1 MAAQDCDN
9 QKPVNKPI
17 DQKCVDRVASFIE
30 SCAEMQ
36 KEPFFGKDEK
46 LSFRNSGNRWTFT
59 FGDRFHFRSALIS
72 FRRLWMPTEPSN
84 WEEVVEILKNPELP
98 KGTTLSAE
106 YHEKNIRAVICREVH
121 WLNLKMPSDRVI
133 DLWLNTVF
141 AHSGLEGKNK
151 RSDFEATVDQYGHA
165 VFEFCF
171 RSLVREIGHEF
182 LNISSMAAKPA
193 LDFYSQNAGLS
204 PSFRIGAAFGE
215 KRKEQTKEG
224 HLVIREGSSEFFSEE
239 TMEEKFTRI
248 LERYENREIQ
258 FVFKHLD
265 VSVNELLRATL
276 NHHSLSELLNSLD
289 GQLEIKALKFGE
301 IKPDQGFRASWAIQ
315 HSRMDVLDD
324 CVVVTDEAGAKA
336 LDVALGKFRQQLL
349 KN

>member
-1 MAAQDCDN
+1 MSN
-9 QKPVNKPI
+9 PV
-17 DQKCVDRVASFIE
+17 DQKSVDQVASFVE
-30 SCAEMQ
+30 ACEELK

-46 LSFRNSGNRWTFT
+46 LSFRSSGNRWTFT

-84 WEEVVEILKNPELP
+84 WIEVVEILKNPDLP
-98 KGTTLSAE
+98 KGTILSAE
-106 YHEKNIRAVICREVH
+106 YHEKNIRAVICREAH
-121 WLNLKMPSDRVI
+121 WLNLKMPSSRII

-141 AHSGLEGKNK
+141 AHGGLEGKNK

-182 LNISSMAAKPA
+182 LNLSSMAAKPA

-239 TMEEKFTRI
+239 TLEEKFNRI

-258 FVFKHLD
+258 FVFKNLD
-265 VSVNELLRATL
+265 VSVNELLRVTL
-276 NHHSLSELLNSLD
+276 NNVSLAQLLAALD
-289 GQLEIKALKFGE
+289 GRLEIKALKFGE
-301 IKPDQGFRASWAIQ
+301 IKPQEGFRAGWAINR
-315 HSRMDVLDD
+315 SPINVFDD
-324 CVVVTDEAGAKA
+324 CVVITDEEAVKV
-336 LDVALGKFRQQLL
+336 LDIALGKFRQQLL
-349 KN
+349 KP

>member
-1 MAAQDCDN
+1 MSN
-9 QKPVNKPI
+9 PVDPKSV
-17 DQKCVDRVASFIE
+17 DQVASFVE
-30 SCAEMQ
+30 ACEELK

-46 LSFRNSGNRWTFT
+46 LSFRSSGNRWTFT

-84 WEEVVEILKNPELP
+84 WIEVVEILKNPNLP

-106 YHEKNIRAVICREVH
+106 YHEKKIRDVICREAH
-121 WLNLKMPSDRVI
+121 WLNLIMPSSRII

-141 AHSGLEGKNK
+141 AHGGLEGKNK

-171 RSLVREIGHEF
+171 RSLVQEIGHEF
-182 LNISSMAAKPA
+182 LNLSSMAAKPA
-193 LDFYSQNAGLS
+193 LDFYSQNTGLS

-215 KRKEQTKEG
+215 KRKGQTKEG

-239 TMEEKFTRI
+239 TLEEKFNRI
-248 LERYENREIQ
+248 LERHENREIQ
-258 FVFKHLD
+258 FVFKNLD
-265 VSVNELLRATL
+265 VSINELLRVTL
-276 NHHSLSELLNSLD
+276 DNTSLAQLLAALD
-289 GQLEIKALKFGE
+289 GRLEIKTLKFGE
-301 IKPDQGFRASWAIQ
+301 IKPQEGFRAGWAINR
-315 HSRMDVLDD
+315 SPINVFDD
-324 CVVVTDEAGAKA
+324 CVVITDEDGIKT

-349 KN
+349 KT